1 MKRRRKE
8 GPLLPT
14 PQLLIV
20 GLSVIS
26 PLVSRTKHPI
36 QVGLDKE
43 GFVDVYKKVE
53 GFSLQAWLDPGTQVI
68 HWYPV
73 SPHLLTDSFIRFS
86 LMERRVQQARILTS
100 AAEKTILAYKSLNQS
115 SQEKLYWRLI
125 G

>member
-53 GFSLQAWLDPGTQVI
+53 GFSLQAWLDPGASVWLSDI
-68 HWYPV
+68 SWLCF
-73 SPHLLTDSFIRFS
+73 SPCWLHS
-86 LMERRVQQARILTS
+86 
-100 AAEKTILAYKSLNQS
+100 
-115 SQEKLYWRLI
+115 
-125 G
+125 